1 MGDSRSS
8 SEDPTSEKE
17 WVLYRDRTDWKDVT
31 PIPQEYI
38 FISDL
43 ISNFLSIFK
52 FKFCYNTPGTTRLDL
67 D

>member
-8 SEDPTSEKE
+8 SEDPTTEKE

-38 FISDL
+38 FSFIPVMYL
-43 ISNFLSIFK
+43 FLYI
-52 FKFCYNTPGTTRLDL
+52 RD